1 MTTPESKR
9 IRALRKSF
17 KAERDRIKAAMEKCS
32 VGTNVYLQVA
42 QIAAWAAN
50 NGYEIVEWF
59 RDAVTGEVPWT
70 ERPAMKAL
78 VERLAS
84 NGVEAIIVHQMD
96 RVARGKSG
104 VFESFY
110 EVAEAAGV
118 AVWSVVDGLLTED
131 ANADVFKSADAE
143 MIRTIKQAI
152 VRQEKRKLVA
162 RMALGKLRERA
173 KGNRTDGK
181 FAFGAH
187 PNKPE
192 EKTTLAR
199 MHQLSDAGLTFY
211 RIAKILDTEGLRPR
225 HADKWSVVAIQ
236 KILER
241 AKTNADQRPSKDSS
255 KTGTGI
261 KSQAS

>member
-1 MTTPESKR
+1 MKK
-9 IRALRKSF
+9 ALGYARVSGKSQ
-17 KAERDRIKAAMEKCS
+17 EID
-32 VGTNVYLQVA
+32 GTGLDEQVA
-42 QIAAWAAN
+42 QISAWAAL
-50 NGYEIVEWF
+50 NGYEIVDWF
-59 RDAVTGEVPWT
+59 RDAVTGEVAWT

-78 VERLAS
+78 VERLAM

-131 ANADVFKSADAE
+131 ATADEFKSADAE
-143 MIRTIKQAI
+143 MIRSIKQAI

-162 RMALGKLRERA
+162 RMALGKLREKA

-181 FAFGAH
+181 FAFGNH
-187 PNKPE
+187 PDKPE

-199 MHQLSDAGLTFY
+199 MQQLSATGLTCY
-211 RIAKILDTEGLRPR
+211 RIAKILDAENLRPR
-225 HADKWSVVAIQ
+225 HAEKWSVIAVQ
-236 KILER
+236 QILKR
-241 AKTNADQRPSKDSS
+241 SASLTNQQLSGNRDRRTRGESPRNGA
-255 KTGTGI
+255 
-261 KSQAS
+261 